1 MINKQNIPKHT
12 MQRLP
17 VYLSYL
23 KGLEDGKTKFISSPN
38 ISKALKLNEVQVRK
52 DLAIVSSKSGRPK
65 LGFELAGL
73 IRDIEAVLG
82 YADVNEAI
90 VVGIGNL
97 GKALLTYPG
106 FEECGVRII
115 AAFDND
121 PSIVGDEIGNK
132 NVFAMSRLRNLVER
146 MKVKIGIITV
156 PEESAQEV
164 ANLMVAAGIK
174 AIWNFA
180 PLHLKVPEG
189 IVVRNENLAVSL
201 SLLSIQLKSEEE

>member
-1 MINKQNIPKHT
+1 
-12 MQRLP
+12 
-17 VYLSYL
+17 
-23 KGLEDGKTKFISSPN
+23 
-38 ISKALKLNEVQVRK
+38 
-52 DLAIVSSKSGRPK
+52 
-65 LGFELAGL
+65 
-73 IRDIEAVLG
+73 
-82 YADVNEAI
+82 
-90 VVGIGNL
+90 
-97 GKALLTYPG
+97 
-106 FEECGVRII
+106 
-115 AAFDND
+115 
-121 PSIVGDEIGNK
+121 
-132 NVFAMSRLRNLVER
+132 MSRLRNLVER